1 MALSHSK
8 ATEHTLILC
17 TLFLVIQ
24 ISQVCSYS
32 DPSVSHSRVEFLPGF
47 QGPLPFQLETG
58 YVGVDESEDV
68 QLFYYFVKSERN
80 PKEDPLILWLNG
92 GHGCSAL
99 SGFIY
104 EIGPLYFE
112 AVEYN
117 GSLPTLVLNANSWTK
132 VASIIFVDLPVG
144 SGFSYGRTPLA
155 SGSTDIQSCHQA
167 YEFLRKWL
175 IDHPEFFSNPF
186 YVGGESYTGIT
197 IPIITQLIS
206 NGNEAGIEPFVNLQ
220 GYMLGNAAT
229 FPYENNFQ
237 IPFAHGMGLISDEL
251 YESLKRSCEGKYFNA
266 DPSNTECI
274 RFVEAFDQCTSG
286 IDTYHILQPN
296 CGPEPP
302 RPQKWYSRRRRS
314 LDERI
319 TELHN
324 PKSSVS
330 AFYCRIDGYKLSY
343 YWCNDK
349 NVQEALHIRK
359 GSIGKWERCASNL
372 SYDITLIWDSIPY
385 HINLSTK
392 GYRSLIYSGDHDM
405 NVPYQSTQA
414 WIRSLNYPI
423 IEDWRSWLFNGQ
435 IAGYTRV
442 YSNKMTFATVKGGGH
457 TAPEYNPDE
466 CAAMFKRW
474 ISHEPL

>member
-330 AFYCRIDGYKLSY
+330 AFYCR
-343 YWCNDK
+343 
-349 NVQEALHIRK
+349 
-359 GSIGKWERCASNL
+359 
-372 SYDITLIWDSIPY
+372 
-385 HINLSTK
+385 
-392 GYRSLIYSGDHDM
+392 
-405 NVPYQSTQA
+405 
-414 WIRSLNYPI
+414 
-423 IEDWRSWLFNGQ
+423 
-435 IAGYTRV
+435 
-442 YSNKMTFATVKGGGH
+442 
-457 TAPEYNPDE
+457 
-466 CAAMFKRW
+466 
-474 ISHEPL
+474 